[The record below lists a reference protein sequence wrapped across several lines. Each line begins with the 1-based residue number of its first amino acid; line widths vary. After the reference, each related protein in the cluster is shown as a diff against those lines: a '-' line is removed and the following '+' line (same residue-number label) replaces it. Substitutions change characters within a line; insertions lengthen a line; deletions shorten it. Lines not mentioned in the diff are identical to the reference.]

1 MELFHLAERWRLS
14 LAEVPVEVE
23 NSERTTVRALSDGLR
38 LMTDLVRI
46 RQQARQ
52 GRYPAPDRSR
62 DRG

>member
-1 MELFHLAERWRLS
+1 M
-14 LAEVPVEVE
+14 EVE
-23 NSERTTVRALSDGLR
+23 NSEHTAVRAVNDGLR

-52 GRYPAPDRSR
+52 GRYPAPDRSG